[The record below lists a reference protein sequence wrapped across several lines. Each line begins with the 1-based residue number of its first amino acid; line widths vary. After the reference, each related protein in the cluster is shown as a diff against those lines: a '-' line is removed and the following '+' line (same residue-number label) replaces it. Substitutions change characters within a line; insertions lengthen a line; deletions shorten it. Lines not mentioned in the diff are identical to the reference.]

1 MNNSKDF
8 IQYQCSYLMTV
19 FLVCVCIQI
28 PIHLV
33 AAAIQA
39 KENAE
44 MKQLAILLMPKKHT
58 IKKVK
63 KK

>member
-1 MNNSKDF
+1 
-8 IQYQCSYLMTV
+8 MTV